1 MLFRTLRWSDSGI
14 KGQDYLPSLLG
25 NEKDGTFSDLGR
37 LQYFNLEYLSSVP
50 VNSPGSKTSPTT
62 NQPTEASNSEQN
74 LSVYIDPLR
83 IQDCCR
89 EPETDRA
96 GERKLRQ
103 SLSLRRIL
111 PEYTAHEFSDNITT
125 SGLEVLCVDDD
136 PCFRLIVSRVLK
148 KNGFR
153 VTGLGTAEQAL
164 QLLKQRKTES
174 GETDFPSVIMM
185 DSILPGMD
193 GITAVRLMRQ
203 LYPDAL
209 VPIILMST
217 DDSVELIGKSFEVGA
232 SDHFVKPMCSTN
244 LLSRVMVQIK
254 LKHNWQLQSS
264 SHQKHTKLLHELL
277 PREVVSR
284 LIDGERL
291 IYDHHPE
298 VTILFADIVNYTELA
313 ASISTIHLIQILNA
327 VFSKFDSLSEKHG
340 VFKIETIGDSY
351 MAVAGH
357 DSLTKDDHPQ
367 RMLRMAMDMI
377 GTVEHVRNPL
387 TQGTL
392 QIRVG
397 IHTGPCYA
405 GVVGR
410 KMPRY
415 CFFGDTINTASR
427 MESTGFPGCVQVTDA
442 AYKSYLSVAEIS
454 ELSASVNDLGWR
466 TIKGKG
472 LMRAWLFVPE
482 GQNAQEN

>member
-340 VFKIETIGDSY
+340 VFKIETIGKEL
-351 MAVAGH
+351 V
-357 DSLTKDDHPQ
+357 SL
-367 RMLRMAMDMI
+367 LR
-377 GTVEHVRNPL
+377 
-387 TQGTL
+387 QW
-392 QIRVG
+392 G
-397 IHTGPCYA
+397 I
-405 GVVGR
+405 
-410 KMPRY
+410 
-415 CFFGDTINTASR
+415 
-427 MESTGFPGCVQVTDA
+427 
-442 AYKSYLSVAEIS
+442 
-454 ELSASVNDLGWR
+454 
-466 TIKGKG
+466 
-472 LMRAWLFVPE
+472 
-482 GQNAQEN
+482 